1 MAGDFNFVMD
11 QKLDTINYKNL
22 NNPKARM
29 ELIQLMEN
37 ENLCDVFRFL
47 NPDKMKYTWR
57 KKNPIKQS
65 RLDYFLISESLVP
78 SIQVVDHENSYRS
91 DHTPV
96 VLTLKL
102 TEFKHGKGFWKFNNS
117 LLKDREYV
125 NLVKSQIKET
135 KMQYAALVY
144 QLENI
149 NELNDAEIEF
159 RIPDHLFLDTLLM
172 NIRGKTISYSTY
184 KKKMQKETQSNLENE
199 IKLLEENFNEES
211 LKVIEEKQKHLEEI
225 RSQTLKGNYIRS
237 RVRWIEEGEKPSKYF
252 CNLESRNYVNK
263 QIPKLILNDGTSII
277 NQSEIL
283 RNFSMRPYT

>member
-22 NNPKARM
+22 NNPKSRM

-37 ENLCDVFRFL
+37 ENLCDIFRFL

-57 KKNPIKQS
+57 KKKPIKQS

-144 QLENI
+144 QLEI
-149 NELNDAEIEF
+149 MNELNNAEIEF
-159 RIPDHLFLDTLLM
+159 RVPDYLFLDTLLM

-211 LKVIEEKQKHLEEI
+211 LKVIEEKQKHLEELD
-225 RSQTLKGNYIRS
+225 LKHLK
-237 RVRWIEEGEKPSKYF
+237 V
-252 CNLESRNYVNK
+252 
-263 QIPKLILNDGTSII
+263 II
-277 NQSEIL
+277 
-283 RNFSMRPYT
+283 